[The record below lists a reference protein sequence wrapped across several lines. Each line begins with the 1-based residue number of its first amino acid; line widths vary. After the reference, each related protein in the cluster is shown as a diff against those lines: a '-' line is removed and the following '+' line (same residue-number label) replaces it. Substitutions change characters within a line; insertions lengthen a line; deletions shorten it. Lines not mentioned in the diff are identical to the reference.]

1 MTTPTTA
8 TTVMPRRRLHRT
20 VLTLAGMYN
29 LVWGAFTGL
38 YPQWLFEFA
47 GMEPMRYPEVFACL
61 GMVIGLYGVLY
72 LRAAM
77 SPERE
82 LLIVAIGLTGKIL
95 GPIGWFT
102 LVARGE
108 WPLSTLI
115 LCLTNDLIWWP
126 FFSLYMVDRWRMGRG
141 N

>member
-1 MTTPTTA
+1 MMTIPTT
-8 TTVMPRRRLHRT
+8 MHRRQLHRT
-20 VLTLAGMYN
+20 VLICAGVYN
-29 LVWGAFTGL
+29 LLWGAFTGL

-47 GMEPMRYPEVFACL
+47 EMEPMRYPEVFACL

-77 SPERE
+77 FPERE
-82 LLIVAIGLTGKIL
+82 WLIVAIGLTGKIL
-95 GPIGWFT
+95 GPIGWFM

-126 FFSLYMVDRWRMGRG
+126 FFSLYMYDRWRMARGRG
-141 N
+141 AS